1 MRVRIGIRE
10 HASNSK
16 PKSNAIIDMRAR
28 LIAEL
33 QRAATASRERGTDAE
48 GVELRVRVRGRLGH
62 DVGAATTIKF
72 FPDFLHPPHRIR
84 TQATAAA
91 AMAAATRGGVCCCK
105 S

>member
-1 MRVRIGIRE
+1 MRVKIGIRE

-16 PKSNAIIDMRAR
+16 PKSNSIIDMRAR

-62 DVGAATTIKF
+62 DVGAATTIKV
-72 FPDFLHPPHRIR
+72 FPDFLHPPHRIG

-91 AMAAATRGGVCCCK
+91 AFAAALQVVMWVGGQ
-105 S
+105 